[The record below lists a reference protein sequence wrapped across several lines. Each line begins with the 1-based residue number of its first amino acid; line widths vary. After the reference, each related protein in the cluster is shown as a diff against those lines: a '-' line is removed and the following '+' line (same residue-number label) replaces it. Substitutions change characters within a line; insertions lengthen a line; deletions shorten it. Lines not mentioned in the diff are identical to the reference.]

1 MFTTE
6 SNPFTIYLNVLFLIS
21 LSPVFS
27 WSDCLTVHVGP
38 ADVFFSD
45 LIVFPDLWN
54 ILREETVFA
63 KSIKTEQK
71 MLINQNDFGPIS

>member
-63 KSIKTEQK
+63 KSIKTKQK

>member
-63 KSIKTEQK
+63 KSIKTEQNI
-71 MLINQNDFGPIS
+71 LINQNDFGPIS